1 MRIGLFFEIF
11 VVSSLMISIGS
22 SGLLAAD
29 NGSLRRVGAKIEING
44 AHSGAIYGAGGE
56 VVVNGSTPGDARLM
70 GAIVR
75 FLGRVGKDL
84 WIVGG
89 DLDISGEVTKNLR
102 AMGGKILLN
111 SFVGGKVSLRGADII
126 IEENTA
132 VSKKFHASGDKI
144 IFKGASIGM
153 VKLEGREV
161 IFSGAAKSGLKI
173 RAASVKITDN
183 ARIIGDI
190 IIHTIGEPEISDR
203 ARIEG
208 KVHVKSLTQWEAM
221 RRSGDGGLI
230 ERIVVGVLATLCA
243 FLTGVLTIV
252 LARGGVE
259 KTIDT
264 LVEEPVRSGIWGV
277 VGLVAIPLIAAFLIM
292 TVLGSP
298 LAAALLMTVPLIGL
312 LSLTGSGFA
321 VGEWIFNRAGDHVSA
336 MHRSLSLLAGLLLIA
351 VLSFLPYIGGAILA
365 LAVIFGAGALFLLF
379 KDRFGEMAPRQ

>member
-1 MRIGLFFEIF
+1 
-11 VVSSLMISIGS
+11 
-22 SGLLAAD
+22 
-29 NGSLRRVGAKIEING
+29 
-44 AHSGAIYGAGGE
+44 
-56 VVVNGSTPGDARLM
+56 
-70 GAIVR
+70 
-75 FLGRVGKDL
+75 
-84 WIVGG
+84 
-89 DLDISGEVTKNLR
+89 
-102 AMGGKILLN
+102 
-111 SFVGGKVSLRGADII
+111 
-126 IEENTA
+126 
-132 VSKKFHASGDKI
+132 
-144 IFKGASIGM
+144 
-153 VKLEGREV
+153 
-161 IFSGAAKSGLKI
+161 
-173 RAASVKITDN
+173 
-183 ARIIGDI
+183 
-190 IIHTIGEPEISDR
+190 
-203 ARIEG
+203 
-208 KVHVKSLTQWEAM
+208 M

-365 LAVIFGAGALFLLF
+365 LAIIFGAGALFLLF